1 MRIGTITQKLH
12 DVQRFRR
19 IMQVLVKHGF
29 GHLIS
34 RLNIDQNI
42 VGRGLFRFTPV
53 KKPDTFDFPPPVR
66 ARKVLEELGPT
77 FIKLGQILSTRPD
90 LIPLDICKEF
100 EKLQDDVPQFE
111 YRKVEEQIKN
121 ELGGVV
127 DELFDNFSREP
138 LAAASLSQVH
148 TGRLKTGEK
157 VIVKVQRPD
166 IERVIMADL
175 NILHTLAN
183 LAERY
188 IQESRPYNPVEVIRE
203 FRKTVLKEIDFRT
216 EANNIERFR
225 RNFKEDDT
233 IRIPAVFRSL
243 STRRVLTAERID
255 GIKVSDLAAIEKA
268 GLDRKQIAINGAN
281 AVLKQ
286 VFVDGFFHAD
296 PHPGNIFVLEGNR
309 VAFVDFGQ
317 VGRIHRQAKA
327 QIANLLTAVI
337 ERDTTEIVEAFTAIG
352 IVGKEAN
359 IEKFELDVIDIVDRY
374 YGIPLKELKMGQFLI
389 EIIDIVSENRIKVPP
404 DLFLLAKALITIEG
418 AGRKL
423 DPDFDMAAQMKPFA
437 ERLIR
442 DRYSPKLIARDI
454 RKLLVAAAGLTKSF
468 PKDFAEILGK
478 IKSGTLR
485 IEFEHKG
492 LEDLTLQM
500 DKASNRIAFSLIIA
514 ALVVGSSL
522 IMQTDK
528 GPMLFGFPILGIIGF
543 LVTGVMGLWLAV
555 AILRSGRF

>member
-1 MRIGTITQKLH
+1 MRLGAITQKIH
-12 DVQRFRR
+12 DVQRLRR
-19 IMQVLVKHGF
+19 IMQVLVRHGF
-29 GHLIS
+29 GYLIS
-34 RLNIDQNI
+34 RLNIDQHI

-53 KKPDTFDFPPPVR
+53 KKLDTLDLPLPVR
-66 ARKVLEELGPT
+66 IRKVLEELGPT

-90 LIPLDICKEF
+90 LIPLDLCKEF

-111 YRKVEEQIKN
+111 YGKVEEQIKN
-121 ELGGVV
+121 ELGSVV
-127 DELFDNFSREP
+127 DELFDNFSHEP

-148 TGRLKTGEK
+148 TGKLKTGEK
-157 VIVKVQRPD
+157 IIVKVQRPD

-203 FRKTVLKEIDFRT
+203 FRKTVLKEIDFRIET
-216 EANNIERFR
+216 NNIERFR

-233 IRIPAVFRSL
+233 IHIPRVFHNL
-243 STRRVLTAERID
+243 STKRVLTAERVE
-255 GIKVSDLAAIEKA
+255 GIKVSDLGAIEKA

-309 VAFVDFGQ
+309 IAFLDFGQ
-317 VGRIHRQAKA
+317 VGRIHQKAKG

-352 IVGKEAN
+352 IVGKGVD
-359 IEKFELDVIDIVDRY
+359 IGKFELDVVDIVDHY
-374 YGIPLKELKMGQFLI
+374 YGIPLRELRMGQFLI

-404 DLFLLAKALITIEG
+404 DLFLLAKTLITIEG
-418 AGRKL
+418 VGKKL
-423 DPDFDMAAQMKPFA
+423 DPEFDMVAQTKPFA
-437 ERLIR
+437 ERLMR

-454 RKLLVAAAGLTKSF
+454 RKLLIAAAGLTKSF
-468 PKDFAEILGK
+468 PKDFAEILKK

-492 LEDLTLQM
+492 LENLTLQM
-500 DKASNRIAFSLIIA
+500 DKVSNRIAFSLIIA

-528 GPMLFGFPILGIIGF
+528 GPILFGFPILGIMGF
-543 LVTGVMGLWLAV
+543 LITGVMGLWLAV